1 MSTPQGLGKPR
12 GPHFLSPALPHRP
25 APAPPRAPM
34 SPQGDPEPG
43 RWLNRIMIAL
53 IVLLVGAGILGI
65 VNSLGSVDMPTAE
78 REPNPTPRVTR
89 TPNGMV
95 DVAAAV
101 LPGVVSVEVRR
112 ASDIVG
118 GSGFVVDARGY
129 LITNSHVLDGA
140 LSVQVVT
147 NNGQRVE
154 AAIIGQD
161 VNTDIAVLQ
170 VVAIR
175 LPVLRLGSSAATKVG
190 EPVLAVGAPL
200 GLSGT
205 VTAGIV
211 SALNREVRLG
221 EVRQSAIQTDAS
233 INPGNSGGPL
243 VNVRGE
249 VIGVNTA
256 IATVEGSGNTG
267 IGFAIPIDRAGP
279 VAERLILNS

>member
-1 MSTPQGLGKPR
+1 
-12 GPHFLSPALPHRP
+12 
-25 APAPPRAPM
+25 
-34 SPQGDPEPG
+34 
-43 RWLNRIMIAL
+43 MITL
-53 IVLLVGAGILGI
+53 IVLLAGAGILGI
-65 VNSLGSVDMPTAE
+65 VNSLGSVDVPTSA
-78 REPNPTPRVTR
+78 PQATLSPRATR
-89 TPNGMV
+89 TPTGMV

-112 ASDIVG
+112 ADDVVG

-129 LITNSHVLDGA
+129 IITNNHVLEGA
-140 LSVQVVT
+140 VSVQVVT
-147 NNGQRVE
+147 NSGQRIE
-154 AAIIGQD
+154 AAVVGQD
-161 VNTDIAVLQ
+161 ESTDIAVLR
-170 VVAIR
+170 VVAVR
-175 LPVLRLGSSAATKVG
+175 LPPLRLGSSAAVRVG

-221 EVRQSAIQTDAS
+221 NVRQSAIQTDAS

-243 VNVRGE
+243 VNSRGE

-267 IGFAIPIDRAGP
+267 IGFAIPIDRAAP
-279 VAERLILNS
+279 VAERIILNG

>member
-1 MSTPQGLGKPR
+1 MSTPQGLGKPS
-12 GPHFLSPALPHRP
+12 GPHFLSPHLPHYEAPRP
-25 APAPPRAPM
+25 PVIGPPRDGK
-34 SPQGDPEPG
+34 QPG
-43 RWLNRIMIAL
+43 RWFNRAMIAV
-53 IVLLVGAGILGI
+53 IVVLVAVGILGI
-65 VNSLGSVDMPTAE
+65 VNSLGSVQVPSATRQD
-78 REPNPTPRVTR
+78 TPAPRTTR
-89 TPNGMV
+89 TPAAMA

-112 ASDIVG
+112 ASDVVG

-129 LITNSHVLDGA
+129 IITNSHVLEGA
-140 LSVQVVT
+140 VEVTVVT
-147 NNGQRVE
+147 NSGQRAE
-154 AAIIGQD
+154 AVVVGQD
-161 VNTDIAVLQ
+161 EATDIAVLR
-170 VVAIR
+170 VAAIR
-175 LPVLRLGSSAATKVG
+175 LPALRLGSSEAAKVG

-221 EVRQSAIQTDAS
+221 NVRQSAIQTDAS

-243 VNVRGE
+243 VNARAE

-256 IATVEGSGNTG
+256 IATVDGAGNTG

-279 VAERLILNS
+279 VAERLILNG